1 MCHPL
6 QLVFV
11 IALVARLSVALV
23 VAVTKGGALF
33 PDDAGYLNIINQYR
47 LGRTEL
53 WDLYYTQGLWTVN
66 SGFLWPI
73 SLLFRLFGFHPIL
86 GQTLS
91 ALAGATAAVAVSSL
105 VRRHASTA
113 SALAAGLAV
122 ALFPSQIL
130 WSSLVL
136 KDAYSWMALA
146 LIAVVHGW
154 WSKRGN
160 SDRFYQGLFAV
171 ACLSYLLSHLRVHT
185 FVVVCIAGLGAV
197 LFTSGSRRLMRA
209 VSIFLLLLFLPLTV
223 GDSYFGADTIALRSD
238 LSGIRASM
246 AAGARTSNMAD
257 MADMADP
264 TFDPIGSGHFEGI
277 TYLPT
282 GLRVMLLDPLPYQ
295 LHRSPNLKFAFAEHL
310 LWYPLLLLAALGI
323 WRYRR
328 RLSTDLA
335 YTLLVTGG
343 LTVMWGFVEGNFG
356 TAYRHRGEL
365 LWGIAV
371 FAGLG
376 LEAVRESLRCR
387 RQQSTATIKS

>member
-11 IALVARLSVALV
+11 IAFVARLSVALV

-33 PDDAGYLNIINQYR
+33 PDDAGYLNLANQYR

-53 WDLYYTQGLWTVN
+53 WDIYETWGLWSIN

-73 SLLFRLFGFHPIL
+73 SQLFRLFGFHPIL
-86 GQTLS
+86 AQTLS
-91 ALAGATAAVAVSSL
+91 AVVGATVAVAVSSL

-209 VSIFLLLLFLPLTV
+209 VSIFLLLLFLPLSV
-223 GDSYFGADTIALRSD
+223 GASYFGADTISLRSN
-238 LSGIRASM
+238 LSGIRANM
-246 AAGARTSNMAD
+246 AIGARTSITD
-257 MADMADP
+257 ITDI
-264 TFDPIGSGHFEGI
+264 TGDPIGSGHLEGFA
-277 TYLPT
+277 YLPT
-282 GLRVMLLDPLPYQ
+282 GLRVMLLDPLPNQ

-343 LTVMWGFVEGNFG
+343 LAIMWGFVEGNFG

-365 LWGIAV
+365 VWGIAV

-376 LEAVRESLRCR
+376 LEAIRESLRCR
-387 RQQSTATIKS
+387 RQQSTATIKP